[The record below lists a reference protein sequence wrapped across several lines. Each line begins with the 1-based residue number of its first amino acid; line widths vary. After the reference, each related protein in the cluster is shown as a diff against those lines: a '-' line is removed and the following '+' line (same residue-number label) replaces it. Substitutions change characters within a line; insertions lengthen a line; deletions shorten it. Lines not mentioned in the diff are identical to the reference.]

1 MNYIISRKAD
11 LRFGN
16 GSWNYT
22 APAIGHHH
30 YSLQIIE
37 RLRMDFWRG
46 LLNPA
51 LRPLPEPL
59 LAIQLEDIQAGPARC
74 SAFTKGVRQ

>member
-37 RLRMDFWRG
+37 RLRMDFWPGIASIARASAG
-46 LLNPA
+46 HSTGGYPS
-51 LRPLPEPL
+51 RPCTMLG
-59 LAIQLEDIQAGPARC
+59 IY
-74 SAFTKGVRQ
+74 